1 VVRRLSQRLYP
12 WCAALF
18 GAACLWFFIT
28 ALRYDPPIGRS
39 YLATMAA
46 GCLLFS
52 ASALATSLKWRIGPP
67 LALVSGL
74 VLTLYATSVVLLG
87 WEDVGG
93 AAGAIPVALVTGL
106 TGIMGILAS
115 RPAREAT

>member
-1 VVRRLSQRLYP
+1 MVRRLSQTLYP

-28 ALRYDPPIGRS
+28 ALRYDPPLGRP
-39 YLATMAA
+39 YLATTAA
-46 GCLLFS
+46 GFLLFS
-52 ASALATSLKWRIGPP
+52 ASALAIPLKWRIGPP

-74 VLTLYATSVVLLG
+74 VLTLYAASVVLLG

-106 TGIMGILAS
+106 AGVMGILAS
-115 RPAREAT
+115 RQARAAT